1 MSIGLSCFAKLS
13 GCDGLYL
20 YLYCSSLSQTIPHIS
35 YIRRLQPNIFLSW
48 AYGTMIISSLFV
60 FLHSLSLF
68 HSSLSLSLS
77 FKYPLKYYTV
87 VFTPYCLFFPLLADA
102 YPNSEVIYVWTN
114 STTTS
119 VVVAEDGSRLNQY
132 HLMGQTV
139 GTENISTSTGR
150 GNISIPR
157 LLMAGAGGEIHR
169 LWSLC
174 NKAREAPV
182 GCGVPGR
189 SCV

>member
-1 MSIGLSCFAKLS
+1 M
-13 GCDGLYL
+13 
-20 YLYCSSLSQTIPHIS
+20 
-35 YIRRLQPNIFLSW
+35 
-48 AYGTMIISSLFV
+48 
-60 FLHSLSLF
+60 
-68 HSSLSLSLS
+68 
-77 FKYPLKYYTV
+77 
-87 VFTPYCLFFPLLADA
+87 VFTPYCLLSPLLADA

-150 GNISIPR
+150 GNIPIPR
-157 LLMAGAGGEIHR
+157 LLIAGAGGEIHR
-169 LWSLC
+169 LWLFC

-182 GCGVPGR
+182 GCGVLGR
-189 SCV
+189 SRAGSWPLNRGV